1 MLIIFALLIFKNS
14 TMKNKDVQEKRMKS
28 YFIQATKEIL
38 KSEGIKSLSV
48 RSVADRAGYSYT
60 TMYNYFKDLNDLVFY
75 CVEDFF
81 NECKDFAEEKVANSP
96 NGIEKLK
103 TKIMAY
109 TNYFI
114 EYPGIFD
121 LFFLERMGDL
131 QQKQSAIDL
140 ISLSL
145 DRVCDAEWTY
155 CLDHNLMKFK
165 DAELIKSQVRY
176 VVAGLLLFYLNR
188 ITPTTYSIFQ
198 QRLNAQLDTIL
209 QG

>member
-1 MLIIFALLIFKNS
+1 
-14 TMKNKDVQEKRMKS
+14 MKNKDVQEKRMKG

-38 KSEGIKSLSV
+38 KSEGIKHVSV

-81 NECKDFAEEKVANSP
+81 DECKDFAGEKVASTP
-96 NGIEKLK
+96 NGVEKLK
-103 TKIMAY
+103 SKIVAY
-109 TNYFI
+109 ADYFI
-114 EYPGIFD
+114 EYPGIFE

-145 DRVCDAEWTY
+145 DRVCEEEWIY
-155 CLDHNLMKFK
+155 CLDHDLVKFK
-165 DAELIKSQVRY
+165 DAELIKNQIRY
-176 VVAGLLLFYLNR
+176 IVAGLLLFYLNR
-188 ITPTTYSIFQ
+188 ITPTTYSVFK
-198 QRLNAQLDTIL
+198 QRLTAQLDAVFN
-209 QG
+209 G

>member
-1 MLIIFALLIFKNS
+1 
-14 TMKNKDVQEKRMKS
+14 MKNKDVQEMRMKN

-38 KSEGIKSLSV
+38 KSEGIKHVSV

-60 TMYNYFKDLNDLVFY
+60 TMYSYFKDLNDLVFY

-81 NECKDFAEEKVANSP
+81 NECKVFSEEKIANTP

-103 TKIMAY
+103 LKVMTYA
-109 TNYFI
+109 NYFI

-131 QQKQSAIDL
+131 QQKQSTVDS

-145 DRVCDAEWTY
+145 DRVCDDEWSY
-155 CLDHNLMKFK
+155 CLDHNLLKF
-165 DAELIKSQVRY
+165 DNVELIKSQVRY
-176 VVAGLLLFYLNR
+176 VVTGLLLFYLNR
-188 ITPTTYSIFQ
+188 ITPTTYVVFQ
-198 QRLNAQLDTIL
+198 QRLKAQLDLIL
-209 QG
+209 PG

>member
-1 MLIIFALLIFKNS
+1 MLIIFALLIFENNI
-14 TMKNKDVQEKRMKS
+14 MKNKDVQEKRMKS